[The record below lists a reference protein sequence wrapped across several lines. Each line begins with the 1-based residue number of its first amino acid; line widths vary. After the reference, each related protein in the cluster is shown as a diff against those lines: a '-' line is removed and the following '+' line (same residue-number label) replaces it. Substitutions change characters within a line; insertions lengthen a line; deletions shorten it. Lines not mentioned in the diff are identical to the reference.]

1 MITSTIYILFL
12 LLNLNKAK
20 KSIRKRKQQLFSHLL
35 SINKQKQLVSYLL
48 KNPNIKQFLSLFSG
62 IPEIRSSE

>member
-48 KNPNIKQFLSLFSG
+48 KNRNIKQFLSLFSG